1 MKPVSLAAQL
11 AAAETELACL
21 KMALAQVK
29 EDRDNLLQ
37 ERDEWRRKTT
47 KPNAAKL
54 KEADERRFAE
64 QNSAD
69 AVR

>member
-1 MKPVSLAAQL
+1 
-11 AAAETELACL
+11 
-21 KMALAQVK
+21 MALAQVK

-54 KEADERRFAE
+54 INAKLAKI
-64 QNSAD
+64 
-69 AVR
+69 